1 MLSYA
6 AFSFLPM
13 KQKCILG
20 AGISLPAHTTL
31 QLWFLYEP
39 GILVHESIVVVL
51 GFLPVICCLCLVISN
66 LCLTHLKS

>member
-1 MLSYA
+1 MLSCA

-20 AGISLPAHTTL
+20 AVTSLPAHTTL

-51 GFLPVICCLCLVISN
+51 GFCQLYAVFV
-66 LCLTHLKS
+66 